1 MCRFALILM
10 VLLGAVIVADEH
22 MVVYQGEKRKHVKI
36 SEIDSIRFED
46 TSVTVHEKIT
56 RLEDVDPTDSRLLPE
71 LFGSREFSGGGI
83 YYFEPGETAHPES
96 HVHDTDELFMVIEGK
111 GTMPI
116 WDVDTFNIQTGDII
130 WIKAGENH
138 HTTSSVEEPLVTV
151 WFFVDPE

>member
-1 MCRFALILM
+1 MRHLVIFLLALS
-10 VLLGAVIVADEH
+10 GAVLVAEEH
-22 MVVYQGEKRKHVKI
+22 MVVYQGEKRKHVQV
-36 SEIDSIRFED
+36 SEIDSIKFED
-46 TSVTVHEKIT
+46 TTTNTHEKIS

-71 LFGSREFSGGGI
+71 LFGNRKFSGGGI

-96 HVHDTDELFMVIEGK
+96 HVHDTDELFIVIEGK

-151 WFFVDPE
+151 WFFVEPE